1 VPPLRVCEELGV
13 AVGLGCDGIRDLW
26 SPFGIP
32 DLLERAML
40 LAWRSGFRRDDDLR
54 LALDAA
60 TNGGAR
66 IMGLDRYGLEPG
78 CLADLVVVP
87 AESPG
92 DALMRRAPRAL
103 VLKRGR
109 IVGGRQPQAG

>member
-1 VPPLRVCEELGV
+1 MTTT
-13 AVGLGCDGIRDLW
+13 
-26 SPFGIP
+26 S
-32 DLLERAML
+32 
-40 LAWRSGFRRDDDLR
+40 S
-54 LALDAA
+54 LALEAA
-60 TNGGAR
+60 TSGGAR
-66 IMGLDRYGLEPG
+66 IMGLDRFGLEPG
-78 CLADLVVVP
+78 CRADLVLVP

>member
-1 VPPLRVCEELGV
+1 
-13 AVGLGCDGIRDLW
+13 
-26 SPFGIP
+26 
-32 DLLERAML
+32 ML

-54 LALDAA
+54 LALEAA
-60 TNGGAR
+60 TSGGAR

-78 CLADLVVVP
+78 CVADLVLVP

-92 DALMRRAPRAL
+92 DALMRRAPRSL

-109 IVGGRQPQAG
+109 IVGGRQR

>member
-1 VPPLRVCEELGV
+1 
-13 AVGLGCDGIRDLW
+13 
-26 SPFGIP
+26 
-32 DLLERAML
+32 ML
-40 LAWRSGFRRDDDLR
+40 LAWRSGFRRDDDLE
-54 LALDAA
+54 LALEAA
-60 TNGGAR
+60 TSGGAR

-78 CLADLVVVP
+78 CRADLVLVP

-92 DALMRRAPRAL
+92 DALMRRAPRTL